1 MSTAAATAPAEAA
14 APKAGGKKKLLI
26 LIAAALL
33 LVLLAGGAALYLLKQ
48 RQLAALEAED
58 GAGAASTASAHQRDP
73 DAVPVFV
80 PLDSFTVN
88 LADRDT
94 DRYAQISI
102 TLELDDPKAEAR
114 IKAFMPVVRNNI
126 LLVLSQKRAAD
137 LMDRAG
143 KEALALAV
151 QRETERALGWEPGAK
166 PSADALRPVRAV
178 HFSNFI
184 IQ

>member
-26 LIAAALL
+26 LIVAALV
-33 LVLLAGGAALYLLKQ
+33 LVLVAGGGALYLLKQ
-48 RQLAALEAED
+48 RQHAALEAEA
-58 GAGAASTASAHQRDP
+58 AGGDAHAATPQRDP
-73 DAVPVFV
+73 SAVPVFV
-80 PLDSFTVN
+80 PLDSFTIN